1 MDVRLYSREA
11 LHCVPNGKRYILSL
25 HAWNSGKRTSWE
37 RCETQ
42 TLRTPLQP
50 KSHNCF
56 FMFFPRS
63 LSCAVALVQSIGTV
77 QYCTV
82 VQSTAVQTELSLLS
96 FRPPPS
102 TPAAPQ
108 KAFVGPVVLW

>member
-1 MDVRLYSREA
+1 MHGIQEKEHHGKDVRRRHFAHLCNQKA
-11 LHCVPNGKRYILSL
+11 TIV
-25 HAWNSGKRTSWE
+25 
-37 RCETQ
+37 
-42 TLRTPLQP
+42 
-50 KSHNCF
+50 F

-108 KAFVGPVVLW
+108 KAFVGPVVLWQ